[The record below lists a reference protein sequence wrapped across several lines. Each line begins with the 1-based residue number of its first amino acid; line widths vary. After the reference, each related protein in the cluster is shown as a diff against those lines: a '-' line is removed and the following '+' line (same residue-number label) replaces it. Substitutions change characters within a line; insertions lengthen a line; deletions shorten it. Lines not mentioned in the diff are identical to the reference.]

1 MQSYVASGQSGLICH
16 PLSKTLFSASKNPAL
31 CLRNC
36 KWRLLS
42 INFSLKTIETA
53 HILITGC
60 QSKDVLLASNK
71 KTAAALVTIQ
81 NSTFFFDKRAIDT
94 DHKAIPLSIFK
105 KIDIE
110 LPRHDKRHIPSIILE
125 LKLDQKFKATG
136 MQWPEFF
143 QIIF

>member
-1 MQSYVASGQSGLICH
+1 M
-16 PLSKTLFSASKNPAL
+16 
-31 CLRNC
+31 
-36 KWRLLS
+36 
-42 INFSLKTIETA
+42 
-53 HILITGC
+53 
-60 QSKDVLLASNK
+60 
-71 KTAAALVTIQ
+71 TIQ